1 MFLSIHTVDCKTYC
15 SLIYSPVPHVKQS
28 TPVLSTLL
36 TLVTKYYC
44 LSNNL
49 PPTKKKWF
57 SHHINQFNTWNMV
70 ELQKWLKIAKRIIHN
85 DNLKRKKTLKTTVS
99 TTKFSRYI
107 HQIIPVTDIQIIAK
121 RKSTS
126 ITTFFFIKDNRQD
139 NEFKETNKFRRKKF
153 KNIQVKKV

>member
-1 MFLSIHTVDCKTYC
+1 
-15 SLIYSPVPHVKQS
+15 
-28 TPVLSTLL
+28 
-36 TLVTKYYC
+36 
-44 LSNNL
+44 
-49 PPTKKKWF
+49 
-57 SHHINQFNTWNMV
+57 MV
-70 ELQKWLKIAKRIIHN
+70 ELQKWLNIAKRIIHN

-121 RKSTS
+121 RKSTA